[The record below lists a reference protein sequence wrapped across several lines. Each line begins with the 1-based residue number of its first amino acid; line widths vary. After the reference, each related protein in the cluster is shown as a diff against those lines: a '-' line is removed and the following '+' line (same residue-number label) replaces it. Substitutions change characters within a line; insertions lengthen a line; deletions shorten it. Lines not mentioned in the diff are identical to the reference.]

1 MVDRHVKARKGALA
15 LVGRWTAVAVALLAV
30 GSGCTPLDDALA
42 NIAVQRSMRW
52 QPSLNAYDDPLPPP
66 EGSIPFASGNFPEAP
81 GRVNTGQPEL
91 AFIPPPVTVAQML
104 QQTPEATGG
113 VNPVPASEASLARGE
128 VMFNRAC
135 SPCHGTGGAGDGPV
149 AAKGVPARSLLA
161 PEALALTDG
170 YIYNMI
176 RFGRG
181 GMPSYGHQIANFDRW
196 NIVNYVRQLQAQA
209 PQPAAAAAPA
219 AQE

>member
-1 MVDRHVKARKGALA
+1 MADRRGAAHRGRAALA
-15 LVGRWTAVAVALLAV
+15 GRWTAVAAV
-30 GSGCTPLDDALA
+30 LVGIGSGCTPLDDALA

-52 QPSLNAYDDPLPPP
+52 QPSLTAYDDPLPPP
-66 EGSIPFASGNFPEAP
+66 EGSIPFASGNFPQAP
-81 GRVNTGQPEL
+81 GMVNTGQPEL
-91 AFIPPPVTVAQML
+91 VLIPPPVTVVQMI
-104 QQTPEATGG
+104 QQTPEATSTP
-113 VNPVPASEASLARGE
+113 NPVPASEASLARGE
-128 VMFNRAC
+128 VMFDREC
-135 SPCHGTGGAGDGPV
+135 SPCHGTTGAGDGLV
-149 AAKGVPARSLLA
+149 AAAGVPARSLLA

-181 GMPSYGHQIANFDRW
+181 GMPSYGYQIAHFDRW

-209 PQPAAAAAPA
+209 PQPAVAPA